1 MKIITISSEQFDN
14 FAKNHM
20 YKNYYQ
26 SSSYGKV
33 LEQAGFKIEYIGIV
47 DDVNLMF
54 GASLLAYKNV
64 FMGKKLAYAPRGI
77 LFNYD
82 STSSLEELVKCLKA
96 YLSKQGCL
104 LLRMDPY
111 IPATIRNKKG
121 KASNMNKNINNI
133 MANLKQAGFTYKGQ
147 NKFFENELSRYEG
160 VLLFQNRTIKDI
172 YLGFDKNIRHKINK
186 AANSGVIV
194 LKDNNKNVNTLFKF
208 CKENGI
214 INIKN
219 AHKSIINAFGDKA
232 SIYYALL
239 DTNAFVSVSKNIYEK
254 EMDKNDSLSKKIQTY
269 GANNA
274 GTKQKLLNTKIESD
288 KLLNTYKNQ
297 LVEATNLLEKNP
309 KSIMLGAA
317 ITVEYD
323 NAIYLIEEFHTKY
336 LSNLCANYLIRWF
349 IINETKN
356 RNYKYFNM
364 NAMTGEFVRP
374 NPYMNLNKNKLGFGC
389 VPTEYIGEF
398 ELVIDGFNYKLYQSF
413 SKEKNYKFKNDIK

>member
-1 MKIITISSEQFDN
+1 MKIVTISSEQFDN

-33 LEQAGFKIEYIGIV
+33 LEKSGFKIEYIGIV

-54 GASLLAYKNV
+54 GASLLAYKTV
-64 FMGKKLAYAPRGI
+64 FMGKKIAYAPRGI

-82 STSSLEELVKCLKA
+82 SVNSVEELVRCLKT
-96 YLSKQGCL
+96 YLGKQGCL
-104 LLRMDPY
+104 ILKMDPY

-172 YLGFDKNIRHKINK
+172 YLGFDKRTRHKINK

-194 LKDNNKNVNTLFKF
+194 LKDNNKNLQTLYNF
-208 CKENGI
+208 CKQNKI
-214 INIKN
+214 TKLKN
-219 AHKSIINAFGDKA
+219 AHKSIIESFGDKA

-239 DTNAFVSVSKNIYEK
+239 DTNTFVAVSKNIYEK
-254 EMDKNDSLSKKIQTY
+254 EMDKNDNLARQIQSF
-269 GANNA
+269 GANNP

-288 KLLNTYKNQ
+288 KLLNLYKNQ

-309 KSIMLGAA
+309 KSIILGAA
-317 ITVEYD
+317 ITIEYD
-323 NAIYLIEEFHTKY
+323 EAIYLIEDFYSKY

-349 IINETKN
+349 IINEAKN

-364 NAMTGEFVRP
+364 NAMTGEFARK
-374 NPYMNLNKNKLGFGC
+374 NPYTELNKNKLGFGC
-389 VPTEYIGEF
+389 IPTEYIGEF

-413 SKEKNYKFKNDIK
+413 SKEKNYKFKSDIK